1 LELDDDVCARRAA
14 PRRVLSERTF
24 SHFIVVRKHYLS
36 EFCCASVVG
45 YIQSFSVAISRL
57 YGTVCLLVRTELFVT
72 YNAISAA
79 LLHDTQAG
87 HVTQLFTCRDLFSKY
102 VTNAVMYDDA
112 TRPMKNVAAPGSH
125 HRKAPNEKGGCSTLE
140 HFPDFLQEAQLSPR
154 DSTTRSVSRKLA
166 K

>member
-1 LELDDDVCARRAA
+1 
-14 PRRVLSERTF
+14 
-24 SHFIVVRKHYLS
+24 
-36 EFCCASVVG
+36 
-45 YIQSFSVAISRL
+45 
-57 YGTVCLLVRTELFVT
+57 
-72 YNAISAA
+72 
-79 LLHDTQAG
+79 
-87 HVTQLFTCRDLFSKY
+87 
-102 VTNAVMYDDA
+102 MYDDA